1 MKKNAGFILGLLL
14 CLGVSGCAGQTQKET
29 QTEKQTETST
39 QQTTEMESETET
51 EAATEA
57 SEREPVNTVIGS
69 LVDLD
74 LKQLVV
80 LSDNGNEII
89 FPIKGAELDFRGGFR
104 VGNLVS
110 VEYTGQ
116 IVSPD
121 SRKADIS
128 VRRVADSADVQE
140 LKEEKSG
147 NDTESEVET
156 ETAGSQES
164 ESGSEQEPEEIKSVQ
179 GKIQKMNLNSITI
192 LTDDKKKHTFGIMN
206 ARMYF
211 AKGIKK
217 GVKVTVTYRGEL
229 LEEETKVISVTEK
242 ENE

>member
-1 MKKNAGFILGLLL
+1 MRKKAGYILGILL

-29 QTEKQTETST
+29 QVETQTEKST
-39 QQTTEMESETET
+39 QQATEAESETET

-57 SEREPVNTVIGS
+57 ARQEPVNTVIGS
-69 LVDLD
+69 LVDID

-104 VGNLVS
+104 VGNLVA
-110 VEYTGQ
+110 VEYTGE

-140 LKEEKSG
+140 LQEEKSVS
-147 NDTESEVET
+147 DTENGQET
-156 ETAGSQES
+156 ETETTQSE
-164 ESGSEQEPEEIKSVQ
+164 ESGQEKEEVKSVQ
-179 GKIQKMNLNSITI
+179 GKIQKMDLNSMTI
-192 LTDDKKKHTFGIMN
+192 LTDDGKTYTFGIMN
-206 ARMYF
+206 VRMYF

-217 GVKVTVTYRGEL
+217 GVKITVSYQGEL
-229 LEEETKVISVTEK
+229 SGEEAKVISVTEK
-242 ENE
+242 ERE